1 MEQQTKLDQ
10 LKLLLNEP
18 TFNAQF
24 RDLLNL
30 AQKPD
35 VEIIDELNTT
45 IQTIQKNASKHESYL
60 TDYFK
65 DFKKEFEL
73 FFNNH
78 GDPPLTQKERV
89 ELLISISA
97 VLSLKYLSNFIE
109 HLLSDYTSILGNQF
123 LLQFKKGQQTH
134 SLQYTKETIILNTRI
149 EHSPTTFT
157 LNRTTK
163 QIMKN
168 KSHIQEFTEF
178 ELFFEKIQF
187 FIEEFG
193 TNNHSQAFRLLGEKH
208 GI

>member
-10 LKLLLNEP
+10 LKSLLNEP

-35 VEIIDELNTT
+35 VKIIDELNTT

-60 TDYFK
+60 IDYFK

-73 FFNNH
+73 FINSH
-78 GDPPLTQKERV
+78 GDPPLTQKEKV
-89 ELLISISA
+89 ELFISISA
-97 VLSLKYLSNFIE
+97 VLSSNYASNFIE
-109 HLLSDYTSILGNQF
+109 HLLSNYTSILGNQF
-123 LLQFKKGQQTH
+123 LLQFKKGQKTH
-134 SLQYTKETIILNTRI
+134 SLQYTKETITLNTTI
-149 EHSPTTFT
+149 EHSQTTFT

-168 KSHIQEFTEF
+168 KSRIHDFTEF
-178 ELFFEKIQF
+178 EVFFEKIQF

-193 TNNHSQAFRLLGEKH
+193 TNNRSQAFRL
-208 GI
+208 